1 MVATD
6 KAQGGVRKIAIVT
19 STRAEY
25 GLLRGLIRLFHE
37 APGFD
42 LQLFVTGTHL
52 DRASGHTVDEIVNDG
67 FPIFRRIEIFDEA
80 VGRAV
85 MARGAARAALEFAG
99 AFDEVRP
106 DLVLVL
112 GDRFEM
118 LGVVQAAFL
127 QGLPVAHLHGGEV
140 TVHAVDDSIRHAMT
154 KLSYF
159 HFTAAEEYRKR
170 VIQLGESPDRVFNVG
185 APGLDNILNLKLLS
199 REEVSKEIGFEV
211 DGKTLLV
218 TYHPETL
225 SEDGGANEIG
235 RLFETF
241 EALSDLKFLI
251 TAPNVDAGGRELLRA
266 FEEFCAAHADRARLV
281 RSLGVVRYLS
291 VMKHAGAVVGNSS
304 SGIIE
309 APFMRTPTVNI
320 GGRQD
325 GRLRAPS
332 VMDVPMKAKE
342 IEKAIR
348 LALSQKA
355 AGSFAGAESPFGD
368 GHASER
374 IFEILSKKDW
384 PKSTPKKFYD
394 VTFSL

>member
-1 MVATD
+1 MTSGLA
-6 KAQGGVRKIAIVT
+6 KRKVAIVT

-37 APGFD
+37 APEFD

-52 DRASGHTVDEIVNDG
+52 DQASGHTVDEIVKDG
-67 FPIFRRIEIFDEA
+67 FPIFRRIEILDEA
-80 VGRAV
+80 DGRVA
-85 MARGAARAALEFAG
+85 MARGSARAALEFAG
-99 AFDEVRP
+99 AFDEAQS

-159 HFTAAEEYRKR
+159 HFTSADDYRKR
-170 VIQLGESPDRVFNVG
+170 VVQLGEAPDRVFNVG

-199 REEVSKEIGFEV
+199 REELSADIGFEV
-211 DGKTLLV
+211 DSRTLLV
-218 TYHPETL
+218 THHPETL
-225 SEDGGANEIG
+225 GEDGGANEID
-235 RLFETF
+235 RLFEAF
-241 EALSDLKFLI
+241 DAMPDLKLLV
-251 TAPNVDAGGRELLRA
+251 TAPNVDAGGRELLRK
-266 FEEFCAAHADRARLV
+266 FEKFCAARSDRAKLV

-291 VMKHAGAVVGNSS
+291 AMKHAGAVVGNSS

-325 GRLRAPS
+325 GRIRATS
-332 VMDVPMKAKE
+332 VLDVPMKPKE
-342 IEKAIR
+342 IEKTVR
-348 LALSQKA
+348 LALSKKA
-355 AGSFAGAESPFGD
+355 AGSFDEAESPFGD

-374 IFEILSKKDW
+374 IFEILSKMDW
-384 PKSTPKKFYD
+384 PKLTPKKFYD
-394 VTFSL
+394 VRFSL